1 MKLIFDIETN
11 GFLSDATVVHSI
23 VIKNIETNQV
33 YSYHGDKIGR
43 GLMLLNGASL
53 LVGHNILKFDL
64 PVLKKL
70 YPNQYNIKADILD
83 TLLVSRLIWT
93 NRKELD
99 YQKKELPLNLAGRH
113 SLESWGYRLGLRKG
127 DFIKTGDFSK
137 WSQEMQDY
145 CEKDV
150 EVTYELYKL
159 IKKQNYSPEAIRLEH
174 DFARCINLQEA
185 HGFHFDVASAKKLYA
200 SLANRRLELEKS
212 LVSTFPNWKQYV
224 GTFVPKRDNKTKG
237 YKKGVPV
244 KKYKEVQF
252 NPNSR
257 DHISNRLMNK
267 GWKPTEFTPDGK
279 PKVDESVLSKLDFP
293 EAKLL
298 SEHFLIAKR
307 IGMLAE
313 GNNAWLKLQQDG
325 KIYGSVI
332 TNGANTGRC
341 THQRP
346 NVAQTPSVSVP
357 YGKECRSL
365 FTVPDGYVLIGCDAS
380 GLELRCLAHYLGA
393 FDNGDFAKQL
403 LHGDIHT
410 YNQKQIGLP
419 TRDLAK
425 RVIYGVIYGIG
436 DTRLGSIVEKTS
448 YEGKRIKAKLFET
461 IPALKALRDS
471 VLVKT
476 RNQKYL
482 LGLDKRKL
490 IPRSEHSSLNLLIQ
504 SCGALIIKM
513 ATIILHKKLE
523 EKNYDKNICSMVAH
537 IHDELQ
543 LQCKSDYANEVGAIA
558 VQSIKDAGTYFNLRC
573 PLDAEFKIGKT
584 WADTH

>member
-1 MKLIFDIETN
+1 MAL
-11 GFLSDATVVHSI
+11 
-23 VIKNIETNQV
+23 
-33 YSYHGDKIGR
+33 
-43 GLMLLNGASL
+43 
-53 LVGHNILKFDL
+53 
-64 PVLKKL
+64 
-70 YPNQYNIKADILD
+70 
-83 TLLVSRLIWT
+83 
-93 NRKELD
+93 
-99 YQKKELPLNLAGRH
+99 GRH
-113 SLESWGYRLGLRKG
+113 SLESWGYRLGERKG

-137 WSQEMQDY
+137 WSPEMQKY
-145 CEKDV
+145 CERDV
-150 EVTYELYKL
+150 EVNYELYKL
-159 IKKQNYSPEAIRLEH
+159 IKKQNYSPEAIQLEH
-174 DFARCINLQEA
+174 DFARCIYLQEA
-185 HGFHFDVASAKKLYA
+185 HGFTFDVASAKKLYA

-224 GTFVPKRDNKTKG
+224 GTFTPKRDNKTKG

-267 GWKPTEFTPDGK
+267 GWKPKDFTPDGK
-279 PKVDESVLSKLDFP
+279 PKVDESILSTLDYP

-393 FDNGDFAKQL
+393 FDEGSFARELLDGDVHSK
-403 LHGDIHT
+403 
-410 YNQKQIGLP
+410 NQKQIGLP
-419 TRDLAK
+419 SRDMAK
-425 RVIYGVIYGIG
+425 RVIYGIIYGIG

-513 ATIILHKKLE
+513 ATIILHKNQRKKIMTRTSVLWLLMCMMSY
-523 EKNYDKNICSMVAH
+523 NFSV
-537 IHDELQ
+537 
-543 LQCKSDYANEVGAIA
+543 
-558 VQSIKDAGTYFNLRC
+558 NLIT
-573 PLDAEFKIGKT
+573 LMK
-584 WADTH
+584 

>member
-1 MKLIFDIETN
+1 MRIIFDIETN
-11 GFLSDATVVHSI
+11 GFLSDATKIHSI
-23 VIKNIETNQV
+23 VIKDIDSKEV

-43 GLMLLNGASL
+43 GLYLLSGASL
-53 LVGHNILKFDL
+53 LVGHNILKFDI
-64 PVLKKL
+64 PVINKL
-70 YPNQYNIKADILD
+70 FPEYKIEGEVFD

-99 YQKKELPLNLAGRH
+99 FQMKELPLNMAGRH

-127 DFIKTGDFSK
+127 EFAKTNNFDE
-137 WSQEMQDY
+137 WSEEMQKY
-145 CEKDV
+145 CELDV
-150 EVTYELYKL
+150 EVTYEFWKL
-159 IKKQNYSPEAIRLEH
+159 IQKQNYSKEAIKLEH
-174 DFARCINLQEA
+174 DFARCIYLQEA

-212 LVSTFPNWKQYV
+212 LVSTFPNWKKYI
-224 GTFVPKRDNKTKG
+224 GTFIPRRDNKTLG

-244 KKYKEVQF
+244 KKYKELTF

-257 DHISNRLMNK
+257 DHISDRLMNK

-279 PKVDESVLSKLDFP
+279 PKVDENVLSKLEYP

-298 SEHFLIAKR
+298 AEHFLIQKR
-307 IGMLAE
+307 IGQLAE
-313 GNNAWLKLQQDG
+313 GNNAWLKLQRDG
-325 KIYGSVI
+325 IIYGSVI

-341 THQRP
+341 THQKP
-346 NVAQTPSVSVP
+346 NVAQTPSVGVP

-365 FTVPDGYVLIGCDAS
+365 FTVPNGFRLIGCDAS

-393 FDNGDFAKQL
+393 FDEGSFAKQL
-403 LHGDIHT
+403 LNGDIHT

-419 TRDLAK
+419 SRDLAK
-425 RVIYGVIYGIG
+425 RVIYGIIYGIG
-436 DTRLGSIVEKTS
+436 DTRLGAVVGKNSQ
-448 YEGKRIKAKLFET
+448 EGKRIKQKIFEAL
-461 IPALKALRDS
+461 PALKQLRDN
-471 VLVKT
+471 VIIAT
-476 RNQKYL
+476 RNKKYL

-513 ATIILHKKLE
+513 ATVILHKKLR
-523 EKNYDKNICSMVAH
+523 EKNYDESICTMVAH
-537 IHDELQ
+537 VHDELQ
-543 LQCKSDYANEVGAIA
+543 LQCKSSYADEVGQLA
-558 VQSIKDAGTYFNLRC
+558 VQSIIDAGVHFNLRC
-573 PLDAEFKIGKT
+573 ELDAQYKIGNN

>member
-1 MKLIFDIETN
+1 MRLIFDIETN
-11 GFLSDATVVHSI
+11 GFLSEATKIHSI
-23 VIKNIETNQV
+23 VIKDIDTKQMF
-33 YSYHGDKIGR
+33 SYHGEKIGR
-43 GLMLLNGASL
+43 GLYLLSGASL
-53 LVGHNILKFDL
+53 LVGHNILKFDI
-64 PVLKKL
+64 PVINKL
-70 YPNQYNIKADILD
+70 YPEYKIEGDVFD

-99 YQKKELPLNLAGRH
+99 FQMKELPLKLAGRH

-127 DFIKTGDFSK
+127 EFAKTNDFAN
-137 WSQEMQDY
+137 WSEEMQKY
-145 CEKDV
+145 CELDV
-150 EVTYELYKL
+150 EVTYEFWKL
-159 IKKQNYSPEAIRLEH
+159 IQKQNYSQEAIKLEH
-174 DFARCINLQEA
+174 DFARCIYLQEA

-212 LVSTFPNWKQYV
+212 LTSAFPKWQKYI
-224 GTFVPKRDNKTKG
+224 GTFIPKRDNKTLG
-237 YKKGVPV
+237 YKKDVPV
-244 KKYKEVQF
+244 KRYKELTF

-257 DHISNRLMNK
+257 DHISDRLMNK
-267 GWKPTEFTPDGK
+267 GWKPKEFTPDGK
-279 PKVDESVLSKLDFP
+279 PKVDESILSTLNFP

-341 THQRP
+341 THQKP
-346 NVAQTPSVSVP
+346 NVAQTPSVGVP

-365 FTVPDGYVLIGCDAS
+365 FIVPAGFRLIGCDAS

-393 FDNGDFAKQL
+393 FDEGSFAKQL
-403 LHGDIHT
+403 LDGDIHT

-419 TRDLAK
+419 TRDMAK

-436 DTRLGSIVEKTS
+436 DTRLGEVVGKSS
-448 YEGKRIKAKLFET
+448 SEGKRIKTNLFKAL
-461 IPALKALRDS
+461 PALKALRDN
-471 VLVKT
+471 VIIAT
-476 RNQKYL
+476 RNKKYL

-513 ATIILHKKLE
+513 ATIILHKKLK
-523 EKNYDKNICSMVAH
+523 EKNYDKDTCTMVAH
-537 IHDELQ
+537 VHDELQ
-543 LQCKSDYANEVGAIA
+543 LQCKSAVADEVGTLA
-558 VQSIKDAGTYFNLRC
+558 VQSIKDAGTHFNLRC
-573 PLDAEFKIGKT
+573 ELDAQYKIGNT

>member
-1 MKLIFDIETN
+1 MRVIFDIETN
-11 GFLSDATVVHSI
+11 GFLSDATKIHSI
-23 VIKNIETNQV
+23 VIKDIDTKKV
-33 YSYHGDKIGR
+33 YSYHTDQIGR
-43 GLMLLNGASL
+43 GLYILSGASL

-64 PVLKKL
+64 PVINKL
-70 YPNQYNIKADILD
+70 YPEYKIEGEVFD

-99 YQKKELPLNLAGRH
+99 FQMKELPLNMAGRH

-127 DFIKTGDFSK
+127 EFAKTNSFEE
-137 WSQEMQDY
+137 WSEEMQKY
-145 CEKDV
+145 CELDV
-150 EVTYELYKL
+150 EVTYEFWKL
-159 IKKQNYSPEAIRLEH
+159 IQKQKYSPEAIKLEH

-212 LVSTFPNWKQYV
+212 LVSTFPNWKKYI
-224 GTFVPKRDNKTKG
+224 GTFIPKRDNKTLG
-237 YKKGVPV
+237 YKKGVPI
-244 KKYKEVQF
+244 KKYQELTF

-257 DHISNRLMNK
+257 DHIADRLMNK
-267 GWKPTEFTPDGK
+267 GWKPKEFTPDGK
-279 PKVDESVLSKLDFP
+279 PKVDENVLSNLEYP

-298 SEHFLIAKR
+298 AEHFLIQKR
-307 IGMLAE
+307 IGQLAE

-341 THQRP
+341 THQKP
-346 NVAQTPSVSVP
+346 NVAQTPSVGVP

-365 FTVPDGYVLIGCDAS
+365 FVVPNGFRLIGCDAS

-393 FDNGDFAKQL
+393 FDEGSFAKQL
-403 LHGDIHT
+403 LNGDIHA

-419 TRDLAK
+419 SRDLAK
-425 RVIYGVIYGIG
+425 RVIYGIIYGIG
-436 DTRLGSIVEKTS
+436 DTRLGSVIGKS
-448 YEGKRIKAKLFET
+448 SNEGKRIKAKLFEAL
-461 IPALKALRDS
+461 PALKRLRDN
-471 VLVKT
+471 VIIAV
-476 RNQKYL
+476 RNKKYL

-504 SCGALIIKM
+504 SAGALLIKQ
-513 ATIILHKKLE
+513 ATVILHNKLK
-523 EKNYDKNICSMVAH
+523 EKNYDENICAMVAH

-543 LQCKSDYANEVGAIA
+543 LQCKSDYVDEVGQLA
-558 VQSIKDAGTYFNLRC
+558 VQSIKDAGTHFNFRC
-573 PLDAEFKIGKT
+573 PLDAEYKVGNS

>member
-11 GFLSDATVVHSI
+11 GFLSDATLVHSI
-23 VIKNIETNQV
+23 VIKDIETNQV

-70 YPNQYNIKADILD
+70 YPRQYDIKADILD

-99 YQKKELPLNLAGRH
+99 YQRKELPLNLAGRH
-113 SLESWGYRLGLRKG
+113 SLESWGYRLSERKG

-137 WSQEMQDY
+137 WSPEMQKY

-150 EVTYELYKL
+150 EVTHELYKL
-159 IKKQNYSPEAIRLEH
+159 IQKQKYSPEAIRLEH
-174 DFARCINLQEA
+174 DFARCIHLQEA

-224 GTFVPKRDNKTKG
+224 GTFIPKRDNKTKG
-237 YKKGVPV
+237 YKKGVPI
-244 KKYKEVQF
+244 KKYKEVTF

-267 GWKPTEFTPDGK
+267 GWKPKEFTPDGK
-279 PKVDESVLSKLDFP
+279 PKVDESILSELDYP

-298 SEHFLIAKR
+298 SEHFLIQKR

-341 THQRP
+341 THQKP
-346 NVAQTPSVSVP
+346 NVAQTPSVGVP

-365 FTVPDGYVLIGCDAS
+365 FTVPDGFVLIGCDAS

-425 RVIYGVIYGIG
+425 RVIYGCIYGIG
-436 DTRLGSIVEKTS
+436 NQRLGAVVGKSSE
-448 YEGKRIKAKLFET
+448 EGRRIKEKLFEAL
-461 IPALKALRDS
+461 PALRQLRDN
-471 VLVKT
+471 VLVKV

-504 SCGALIIKM
+504 SSGALIIKM
-513 ATIILHKKLE
+513 ATVI
-523 EKNYDKNICSMVAH
+523 
-537 IHDELQ
+537 
-543 LQCKSDYANEVGAIA
+543 
-558 VQSIKDAGTYFNLRC
+558 T
-573 PLDAEFKIGKT
+573 T
-584 WADTH
+584 

>member
-1 MKLIFDIETN
+1 MRLIFDIETN
-11 GFLSDATVVHSI
+11 GFLSEATKIHSI
-23 VIKNIETNQV
+23 VIKDIDTKQM

-43 GLMLLNGASL
+43 GLYILSGASL
-53 LVGHNILKFDL
+53 LVGHNILKFDI
-64 PVLKKL
+64 PVINKL
-70 YPNQYNIKADILD
+70 YPEYKIEGDVFD

-99 YQKKELPLNLAGRH
+99 FQMKELPLKLAGRH
-113 SLESWGYRLGLRKG
+113 SLEAWGYRLGLRKG
-127 DFIKTGDFSK
+127 EFAKTNDFAN
-137 WSQEMQDY
+137 WSEEMQKY
-145 CEKDV
+145 CELDV
-150 EVTYELYKL
+150 EVTYEFWKL
-159 IKKQNYSPEAIRLEH
+159 IQKQNYSQEAIELEH
-174 DFARCINLQEA
+174 DFARCIYLQEA

-212 LVSTFPNWKQYV
+212 LTSAFPKWQKYI
-224 GTFVPKRDNKTKG
+224 GTFIPKRDNKTLG
-237 YKKGVPV
+237 YKKDVPV
-244 KKYKEVQF
+244 KRYKELTF

-257 DHISNRLMNK
+257 DHISDRLMDK
-267 GWKPTEFTPDGK
+267 GWKPKEFTPDGK
-279 PKVDESVLSKLDFP
+279 PKVDESILSTLSFP

-341 THQRP
+341 THQKP
-346 NVAQTPSVSVP
+346 NVAQTPSVGVP

-365 FTVPDGYVLIGCDAS
+365 FTVPAGFRLIGCDAS

-393 FDNGDFAKQL
+393 FDEGSFAKQL
-403 LHGDIHT
+403 LDGDIHT

-419 TRDLAK
+419 TRDMAK

-436 DTRLGSIVEKTS
+436 DTRLGAVVGKSS
-448 YEGKRIKAKLFET
+448 QEGKRIKTNLFKAL
-461 IPALKALRDS
+461 PALKALRDN
-471 VLVKT
+471 VIIAT
-476 RNQKYL
+476 RNKKYL

-513 ATIILHKKLE
+513 ATIILHKKLK
-523 EKNYDKNICSMVAH
+523 EKNYDKDTCTMVAH
-537 IHDELQ
+537 VHDELQ
-543 LQCKSDYANEVGAIA
+543 LQCKSDVADAVGTLA
-558 VQSIKDAGTYFNLRC
+558 VQSIKDAGTHFNLRC
-573 PLDAEFKIGKT
+573 ELDAQYKIGNN

>member
-1 MKLIFDIETN
+1 MRLIFDIETN
-11 GFLSDATVVHSI
+11 GFLSEATKIHSI
-23 VIKNIETNQV
+23 VIKDIDTKQL

-43 GLMLLNGASL
+43 GLYLLSGASL
-53 LVGHNILKFDL
+53 LVGHNILKFDI
-64 PVLKKL
+64 PVINKL
-70 YPNQYNIKADILD
+70 YPEYKIEGDVFD

-93 NRKELD
+93 NRKEED
-99 YQKKELPLNLAGRH
+99 FRMKELPLNLAGRH

-150 EVTYELYKL
+150 EVTYELFKL
-159 IKKQNYSPEAIRLEH
+159 IEKQKYSQETIELEH
-174 DFARCINLQEA
+174 DFARCIYLQEA

-212 LVSTFPNWKQYV
+212 LTSAFPKWQKYI
-224 GTFVPKRDNKTKG
+224 GTFIPKRDNRTLG
-237 YKKGVPV
+237 YKKDVPV
-244 KKYKEVQF
+244 KRYKELTF

-257 DHISNRLMNK
+257 DHISDRLMDK
-267 GWKPTEFTPDGK
+267 GWKPKEFTPDGK
-279 PKVDESVLSKLDFP
+279 PKVDESILSTLDFP

-298 SEHFLIAKR
+298 SEHFLIQKR
-307 IGMLAE
+307 IGQLAE
-313 GNNAWLKLQQDG
+313 GNNAWLKLQKDG
-325 KIYGSVI
+325 IIYGSVI

-341 THQRP
+341 THQKP
-346 NVAQTPSVSVP
+346 NVAQTPSVGVP

-365 FTVPDGYVLIGCDAS
+365 FIVPNSFRLIGCDAS

-393 FDNGDFAKQL
+393 FDEGSFAKQL
-403 LHGDIHT
+403 LDGDIHT

-436 DTRLGSIVEKTS
+436 DARLGAVIGKSS
-448 YEGKRIKAKLFET
+448 QEGKRIKAKLFEAL
-461 IPALKALRDS
+461 PALRQLRDN
-471 VLVKT
+471 VIIAI
-476 RNQKYL
+476 RNKKYL

-513 ATIILHKKLE
+513 ATIILHKKLK
-523 EKNYDKNICSMVAH
+523 EKNYDKDTCAMVAH
-537 IHDELQ
+537 VHDELQ
-543 LQCKSDYANEVGAIA
+543 LQCKSAVADEVGAIA
-558 VQSIKDAGTYFNLRC
+558 VQSIKDAGTHFNLRC
-573 PLDAEFKIGKT
+573 ALDAQYKIGNN

>member
-1 MKLIFDIETN
+1 MKLVFDIETN

-64 PVLKKL
+64 PVLQKL
-70 YPNQYNIKADILD
+70 FPRQYDIKAEIFD

-99 YQKKELPLNLAGRH
+99 YQRKDLPLQLAGRH
-113 SLESWGYRLGLRKG
+113 SLEAWGYRLGLRKG
-127 DFIKTGDFSK
+127 DFIKTGDFST
-137 WSQEMQDY
+137 WSPEMQKY
-145 CEKDV
+145 CEQDV
-150 EVTYELYKL
+150 EVTHEFYKL
-159 IKKQNYSPEAIRLEH
+159 IQKQNYSPDAIKLEH
-174 DFARCINLQEA
+174 DFARCIYLQEA
-185 HGFHFDVASAKKLYA
+185 HGFTFDVASAKKLYA

-224 GTFVPKRDNKTKG
+224 GTFTPKRDNKTKG

-267 GWKPTEFTPDGK
+267 GWKPKDFTPDGK
-279 PKVDESVLSKLDFP
+279 PKVDESILSTLDYP

-341 THQRP
+341 THQKP
-346 NVAQTPSVSVP
+346 NVAQTPSVGVP

-365 FTVPDGYVLIGCDAS
+365 FTVPDGFVLIGCDAS

-393 FDNGDFAKQL
+393 FDEGSFAKQL
-403 LHGDIHT
+403 LDGDIHT

-436 DTRLGSIVEKTS
+436 DARLGAVIGKNSQ
-448 YEGKRIKAKLFET
+448 EGKRIKAKLFEAL
-461 IPALKALRDS
+461 PALRQLRDN
-471 VLVKT
+471 VIIAT
-476 RNQKYL
+476 RNKKYL

-513 ATIILHKKLE
+513 ATIILHKKLK
-523 EKNYDKNICSMVAH
+523 EKNYDKDTCAMVAH
-537 IHDELQ
+537 VHDELQ
-543 LQCKSDYANEVGAIA
+543 LQCKSAVADEVGAIA
-558 VQSIKDAGTYFNLRC
+558 VQSIKDAGTHFNLRC
-573 PLDAEFKIGKT
+573 ALDAQYKIGNN

>member
-1 MKLIFDIETN
+1 MRLIFDIETN
-11 GFLSDATVVHSI
+11 GFLSEATKIHSI
-23 VIKNIETNQV
+23 VIKDIDTKQL

-43 GLMLLNGASL
+43 GLYLLSGASL
-53 LVGHNILKFDL
+53 LVGHNILKFDI
-64 PVLKKL
+64 PVINKL
-70 YPNQYNIKADILD
+70 YPEYKIEGDVFD

-93 NRKELD
+93 NRKEED
-99 YQKKELPLNLAGRH
+99 FRMKELPLNLAGRH

-150 EVTYELYKL
+150 EVTYELFKL
-159 IKKQNYSPEAIRLEH
+159 IEKQKYSQEAIELEH
-174 DFARCINLQEA
+174 
-185 HGFHFDVASAKKLYA
+185 DVASAKKLYA

-212 LVSTFPNWKQYV
+212 LTSAFPKWQKYI
-224 GTFVPKRDNKTKG
+224 GTFIPKRDNRTLG

-244 KKYKEVQF
+244 KRYKELTF

-257 DHISNRLMNK
+257 DHISDRLMDK
-267 GWKPTEFTPDGK
+267 GWKPKEFTPDGK
-279 PKVDESVLSKLDFP
+279 PKVDESILSTLDFP

-298 SEHFLIAKR
+298 SEHFLIQKR
-307 IGMLAE
+307 IGQLAE
-313 GNNAWLKLQQDG
+313 GNNAWLKLQKDG
-325 KIYGSVI
+325 IIYGSVI

-341 THQRP
+341 THQKP
-346 NVAQTPSVSVP
+346 NVAQTPSVGVP

-365 FTVPDGYVLIGCDAS
+365 FIVPNSFRLIGCDAS

-393 FDNGDFAKQL
+393 FDEGSFAKQL
-403 LHGDIHT
+403 LDGDIHT

-436 DTRLGSIVEKTS
+436 DARLGAVIGKSS
-448 YEGKRIKAKLFET
+448 QEGKRIKAKLFEAL
-461 IPALKALRDS
+461 PALRQLRDN
-471 VLVKT
+471 VIIAT
-476 RNQKYL
+476 RNKKYL

-513 ATIILHKKLE
+513 ATIILHKKLK
-523 EKNYDKNICSMVAH
+523 EKNYDKDTCAMVAH
-537 IHDELQ
+537 VHDELQ
-543 LQCKSDYANEVGAIA
+543 LQCKSAVADEVGAIA
-558 VQSIKDAGTYFNLRC
+558 VQSIKDAGTHFNLRC
-573 PLDAEFKIGKT
+573 ALDAQYKIGNN